1 MGVQRV
7 MRRARAL
14 TLVSLGVAW
23 STSLVGPGIGVLL
36 ETRPGWVVAGL
47 VGVVVFGVAYVGV
60 LYATV
65 TPGVARRRWDVAVA
79 VATLL
84 SVPLLAPVAAG
95 RWDTWAWVG
104 AALVGTA
111 PVLVR
116 RWWWAAAPVVVA
128 VAVAVSPEPL
138 RALVITGVVG
148 VGLALMHVLPV
159 WLWDLVVQAQQG
171 REARARLAVIEERL
185 RFARDVHDLLGH
197 RLTVIA
203 LKAELASRLAV
214 ADGERAGAE
223 ADEVR
228 ALAAAALADLREAVH
243 GYRTVELAEQASAI
257 EQVLTSSG
265 VRCTVSVPAEL
276 PPAARELS
284 WALREAGTNVLRHSR
299 ARWCTIDVVV
309 EAGEVRL
316 TVANDGA
323 IGVPANGSRLG
334 GAGSGGS
341 GSGGSGSAGSGL
353 SGSGSGGSGLSGL
366 AERLA
371 AVDGSVRAGEED
383 GVFTLVATV
392 RS

>member
-1 MGVQRV
+1 
-7 MRRARAL
+7 MRRARVL

-36 ETRPGWVVAGL
+36 EPRPDRAVAGL
-47 VGVVVFGVAYVGV
+47 VGAVLFGVAHAGA
-60 LYATV
+60 LYAAV
-65 TPGVARRRWDVAVA
+65 TPGVARARWDAALVAASV
-79 VATLL
+79 L

-104 AALVGTA
+104 AALVGTL

-116 RWWWAAAPVVVA
+116 WWWVAAPAVVA
-128 VAVAVSPEPL
+128 VAVAVAAEPL
-138 RALVITGVVG
+138 RALVIAAAVG
-148 VGLALMHVLPV
+148 AALATMHVLPV
-159 WLWDLVVQAQQG
+159 WLWRLVVQAQRG
-171 REARARLAVIEERL
+171 REARARLAVVEERL

-203 LKAELASRLAV
+203 LKAELAARLAAV
-214 ADGERAGAE
+214 DGDRAAAE

-228 ALAAAALADLREAVH
+228 ALTASALSELREAVH
-243 GYRTVELAEQASAI
+243 GYRAVELGDQVAAVEH
-257 EQVLTSSG
+257 VLTSSG
-265 VRCTVSVPAEL
+265 VRCAVSVPPDL

-309 EAGEVRL
+309 APDEVRL

-323 IGVPANGSRLG
+323 S
-334 GAGSGGS
+334 GARGH
-341 GSGGSGSAGSGL
+341 GSGL
-353 SGSGSGGSGLSGL
+353 DGL

-371 AVDGSVRAGEED
+371 RVGGTVRAGEED
-383 GVFTLVATV
+383 GVFTLVASV

>member
-1 MGVQRV
+1 
-7 MRRARAL
+7 MRRARVL

-23 STSLVGPGIGVLL
+23 STSLAGPGVGVLL
-36 ETRPGWVVAGL
+36 ETRPAWVVAGL
-47 VGVVVFGVAYVGV
+47 VGVVLFGATHAGV
-60 LYATV
+60 LYAAV
-65 TPGVARRRWDVAVA
+65 TPGAARGRWDVAFVA
-79 VATLL
+79 ASLL
-84 SVPLLAPVAAG
+84 SVPLLAPVAVG

-116 RWWWAAAPVVVA
+116 RRSWAVAPVVVA
-128 VAVAVSPEPL
+128 VAVVVSPEPL
-138 RALVITGVVG
+138 RALVIAGGVG

-159 WLWDLVVQAQQG
+159 WLWDLVAQAQRG

-214 ADGERAGAE
+214 VDGERAGAE

-228 ALAAAALADLREAVH
+228 ALAAAALAELREAVH
-243 GYRTVELAEQASAI
+243 GYRTVEPAEQASAI
-257 EQVLTSSG
+257 EQVLTSAG

-276 PPAARELS
+276 PAAARELS

-299 ARWCTIDVVV
+299 ARWCSVDVV
-309 EAGEVRL
+309 ADADEVRL

-323 IGVPANGSRLG
+323 T
-334 GAGSGGS
+334 GARGPRGS
-341 GSGGSGSAGSGL
+341 GSFGSGL
-353 SGSGSGGSGLSGL
+353 GGL

-371 AVDGSVRAGEED
+371 RVGGTVRTGEED

-392 RS
+392 RT

>member
-1 MGVQRV
+1 MTWRGG
-7 MRRARAL
+7 MRRARVL
-14 TLVSLGVAW
+14 TLVSLGMAW
-23 STSLVGPGIGVLL
+23 STSLVGPGVGVLL
-36 ETRPGWVVAGL
+36 EPRPTWVVLGL
-47 VGVVVFGVAYVGV
+47 VGAVLFSVAHAGV
-60 LYATV
+60 LYAAV
-65 TPGVARRRWDVAVA
+65 TPAARVRWDAAFVVAS
-79 VATLL
+79 LL

-95 RWDTWAWVG
+95 RWDTWAWV
-104 AALVGTA
+104 AASLVGTA

-116 RWWWAAAPVVVA
+116 RWWVLAPAVVA
-128 VAVAVSPEPL
+128 VAVVLSAEPV
-138 RALVITGVVG
+138 RALVIAGGVG

-214 ADGERAGAE
+214 VDGERAGAE

-228 ALAAAALADLREAVH
+228 VLAAAALADMREAVH
-243 GYRTVELAEQASAI
+243 GYRTVELGEQASAI

-265 VRCTVSVPAEL
+265 VRCTVSVPSSL
-276 PPAARELS
+276 PAVARELS

-299 ARWCTIDVVV
+299 ARWCTIEVV
-309 EAGEVRL
+309 AGADEVRL

-323 IGVPANGSRLG
+323 SGVAPG
-334 GAGSGGS
+334 GGS
-341 GSGGSGSAGSGL
+341 G
-353 SGSGSGGSGLSGL
+353 GGSGLRGL

-371 AVDGSVRAGEED
+371 GVGGTLRTGEED

-392 RS
+392 RP

>member
-1 MGVQRV
+1 

-23 STSLVGPGIGVLL
+23 STSLVGPGIGVLR
-36 ETRPGWVVAGL
+36 ETRPAWVVAGS
-47 VGVVVFGVAYVGV
+47 VGVVLFSVAHAGV
-60 LYATV
+60 LYAVV
-65 TPGVARRRWDVAVA
+65 TPGVARARWDVAFA
-79 VATLL
+79 VASVL

-116 RWWWAAAPVVVA
+116 RWWVVAPVVVA
-128 VAVAVSPEPL
+128 VAAALSAQPP
-138 RALVITGVVG
+138 RALVVAGGIG
-148 VGLALMHVLPV
+148 VGLALAHVLPV
-159 WLWDLVVQAQQG
+159 WLWDLVVQAQRG

-185 RFARDVHDLLGH
+185 RFARDVHDVLGH

-214 ADGERAGAE
+214 VDGERAGAE

-228 ALAAAALADLREAVH
+228 ALASAALADLRQAVH
-243 GYRTVELAEQASAI
+243 GYRTVELEEQASAI
-257 EQVLTSSG
+257 GQVLTSSG

-276 PPAARELS
+276 PSVSRELS
-284 WALREAGTNVLRHSR
+284 WAVREAGTNVLRHSR
-299 ARWCTIDVVV
+299 ARWCTIDVEVG
-309 EAGEVRL
+309 AGEVRL

-323 IGVPANGSRLG
+323 TGVRGH
-334 GAGSGGS
+334 GA
-341 GSGGSGSAGSGL
+341 
-353 SGSGSGGSGLSGL
+353 GLSGL

-371 AVDGSVRAGEED
+371 RVGGTVRTGEED

-392 RS
+392 RP

>member
-1 MGVQRV
+1 
-7 MRRARAL
+7 MRRARVL

-23 STSLVGPGIGVLL
+23 STSVVGPGTGVLL
-36 ETRPGWVVAGL
+36 ETRPGWAVAGL
-47 VGVVVFGVAYVGV
+47 VGVALFGTAHAVV
-60 LYATV
+60 LYRSV
-65 TPGVARRRWDVAVA
+65 TPDRAQRRWDFRFAVA
-79 VATLL
+79 SLL
-84 SVPLLAPVAAG
+84 SVPLLAPVAVG

-116 RWWWAAAPVVVA
+116 RRWWVVSPLVVA
-128 VAVAVSPEPL
+128 VAVVVSPEPL
-138 RALVITGVVG
+138 RALVITGGVG
-148 VGLALMHVLPV
+148 AGLALMHVLPV

-203 LKAELASRLAV
+203 LKAELASRLA
-214 ADGERAGAE
+214 ALDGERAGAE

-228 ALAAAALADLREAVH
+228 ALAASALADLREAVH
-243 GYRTVELAEQASAI
+243 GYRTVELREQASAI
-257 EQVLTSSG
+257 EQVLTSAG

-276 PPAARELS
+276 PAAARELA

-309 EAGEVRL
+309 GGDEVRL

-323 IGVPANGSRLG
+323 A
-334 GAGSGGS
+334 GAPGT
-341 GSGGSGSAGSGL
+341 
-353 SGSGSGGSGLSGL
+353 GGSGLGGL

-371 AVDGSVRAGEED
+371 GVGGTVRTGEED

>member
-1 MGVQRV
+1 MAAPRM
-7 MRRARAL
+7 MRRARVL

-23 STSLVGPGIGVLL
+23 STSLTGPGIGVLL
-36 ETRPGWVVAGL
+36 EPRPVWQVLGL
-47 VGVVVFGVAYVGV
+47 VGVVLFSVAHAGV
-60 LYATV
+60 LYAAV
-65 TPGVARRRWDVAVA
+65 TPVARAPWDAAFVVAS
-79 VATLL
+79 LL
-84 SVPLLAPVAAG
+84 SVPLLAPVAVG

-104 AALVGTA
+104 ASLVGTA

-116 RWWWAAAPVVVA
+116 RWWVMAPFVVVVA
-128 VAVAVSPEPL
+128 VVLSPEPL
-138 RALVITGVVG
+138 RALVIAGGVG

-203 LKAELASRLAV
+203 LKAELAARLADV
-214 ADGERAGAE
+214 DASRAGAE
-223 ADEVR
+223 AGEVR
-228 ALAAAALADLREAVH
+228 ELAASALADLREAVH
-243 GYRTVELAEQASAI
+243 GYRAVELDEQASAI

-265 VRCTVSVPAEL
+265 VRCTVSVPSSL

-299 ARWCTIDVVV
+299 ARWCTIEVVV
-309 EAGEVRL
+309 DGDDVRL

-323 IGVPANGSRLG
+323 T
-334 GAGSGGS
+334 GARGH
-341 GSGGSGSAGSGL
+341 GSGL
-353 SGSGSGGSGLSGL
+353 GGL

-371 AVDGSVRAGEED
+371 EVGGSLRTGEED

>member
-1 MGVQRV
+1 
-7 MRRARAL
+7 MRRARVL

-23 STSLVGPGIGVLL
+23 ATSLIGPGIGVVL

-47 VGVVVFGVAYVGV
+47 VGVLLFAGAHAGA
-60 LYATV
+60 LYTAV
-65 TPGVARRRWDVAVA
+65 TPGRAQSRWDMALLA
-79 VATLL
+79 ASLL
-84 SVPLLAPVAAG
+84 SVLLLAPVAEG

-116 RWWWAAAPVVVA
+116 RWWWAVVPLVVA
-128 VAVAVSPEPL
+128 VAAAVSAQPV
-138 RALVITGVVG
+138 RGAVVAGGVG
-148 VGLALMHVLPV
+148 VTLLVMHVLPV

-203 LKAELASRLAV
+203 LKAELASRLAAV
-214 ADGERAGAE
+214 DGARAGAE

-228 ALAAAALADLREAVH
+228 ALAAAALAELREAVH
-243 GYRTVELAEQASAI
+243 GYRTVELDEQASAI
-257 EQVLTSSG
+257 EQVLTAAG
-265 VRCTVSVPAEL
+265 VRCTVSVPAGL
-276 PPAARELS
+276 PSAARELS

-299 ARWCTIDVVV
+299 ARWCTIDVV
-309 EAGEVRL
+309 AAADEVRL

-323 IGVPANGSRLG
+323 A
-334 GAGSGGS
+334 GAPGR
-341 GSGGSGSAGSGL
+341 GSGL
-353 SGSGSGGSGLSGL
+353 TGL

-371 AVDGSVRAGEED
+371 RVGGVVRTGEED